1 MIIRH
6 DDKFPSR
13 DWQTGSIHSSNLYC
27 LKYELAELENG
38 FAFAKTSRS
47 IKKIENNLAFKVYC
61 IITNGQCNLI
71 VLLPT

>member
-47 IKKIENNLAFKVYC
+47 IQKIENNLAYKS
-61 IITNGQCNLI
+61 
-71 VLLPT
+71 LLYNYKWTM